1 MEFKSY
7 ISASC
12 VIEDNSVFL
21 SGENSFV
28 LENASFSEF
37 SKAAYKNFE
46 IEYPKFFKMDNL
58 SKLAFL
64 SAELLL
70 KEVVQSNDEENDI
83 ALVFVNRSSS
93 LDTDVKY
100 QGSIASKENYF
111 PSPAVFVYTLPNI
124 CIGEISIKHNLKSEN
139 AFFVF
144 EDFPAEFML
153 HYANNLLESEKA
165 EKVLCGWTELYQENY
180 CAVVYL
186 VEKKPTNALSQE
198 HNIESIKQLYTNTL
212 WTL

>member
-21 SGENSFV
+21 SGENSFI
-28 LENASFSEF
+28 LDNASFSEF

-70 KEVVQSNDEENDI
+70 KDMVDSNKEEHDI
-83 ALVFVNRSSS
+83 ALVFANRSSS
-93 LDTDVKY
+93 LDIDVKY

-144 EDFPAEFML
+144 EDFPSEFML

-180 CAVVYL
+180 RAVVYL
-186 VEKKPTNALSQE
+186 VEKTPSNGYSKE
-198 HNIESIKQLYTNTL
+198 HNLESINQLYTNTL